1 MYLIVNQIL
10 ADIDTQIA
18 MKIAV
23 EIVIEFDFDFAMD
36 IGSAVDQ
43 IHSLM
48 LMLELENE
56 FHLRL
61 KQILRSLN
69 ICKSYQ

>member
-1 MYLIVNQIL
+1 MHLIVNQIV
-10 ADIDTQIA
+10 ADIDTL
-18 MKIAV
+18 
-23 EIVIEFDFDFAMD
+23 IEFDFDFAMD

-48 LMLELENE
+48 LMLELEKE

-69 ICKSYQ
+69 I